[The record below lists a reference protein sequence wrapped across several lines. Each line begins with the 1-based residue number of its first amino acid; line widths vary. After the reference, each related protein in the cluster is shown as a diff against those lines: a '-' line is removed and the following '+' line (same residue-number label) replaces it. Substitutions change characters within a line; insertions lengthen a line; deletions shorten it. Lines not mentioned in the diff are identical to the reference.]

1 MDTLTIFSG
10 EFSFHSTN
18 KDLMFQYDLEA
29 KTAIVLINRPKQL
42 NALNKCLI
50 NSLSDFLNEAE
61 QNNQIRSIIIAGVGD
76 KAFVAGADIKEFSEY
91 SIEEGENLSKKG
103 QENLFNKIEN
113 FNKPIIA
120 AINGY
125 ALGGGLEL
133 ALSCHMRVASANA
146 KMGLPECSLGL
157 IPGYGGTQRL
167 VRTVGLTHATAMIL
181 TSKIIDVDFAEKIGL
196 INLKTTQEEL
206 LQVAKK
212 LATSCVKNSPKS
224 LEAAIKCLNKNFDQK
239 GLVFEQREFGKLFGT
254 KEFKEGVS
262 AFLEKRKPNY

>member
-1 MDTLTIFSG
+1 MKYIK
-10 EFSFHSTN
+10 TN
-18 KDLMFQYDLEA
+18 IESSV
-29 KTAIVLINRPKQL
+29 AIIKIERESYL
-42 NALNKCLI
+42 NALNQEVI
-50 NSLSDFLNEAE
+50 NKLSSELQILET
-61 QNNQIRSIIIAGVGD
+61 NQKIRAVIITGSGQ

-91 SIEEGENLSKKG
+91 SIEEGEKLSKKG

-133 ALSCHMRVASANA
+133 ALSCHIRVASENA

-167 VRTVGLTHATAMIL
+167 VRTVGLTHATEMIL

-196 INLKTTQEEL
+196 INLKTTQEDL
-206 LQVAKK
+206 LTAAKK
-212 LATSCVKNSPKS
+212 IATRCIKNSPKS
-224 LEAAIKCLNKNFDQK
+224 LEAAIKCLNKNFNQK
-239 GLVFEQREFGKLFGT
+239 GLVFEQKEFGKLFGT
-254 KEFKEGVS
+254 KEFKEGVT

>member
-1 MDTLTIFSG
+1 MKYIKTLIEQQIAILTIDRES
-10 EFSFHSTN
+10 H
-18 KDLMFQYDLEA
+18 
-29 KTAIVLINRPKQL
+29 L
-42 NALNKCLI
+42 NALNIEVIQQLSKELEKLELI
-50 NSLSDFLNEAE
+50 EGVRAV
-61 QNNQIRSIIIAGVGD
+61 IIMGAGL
-76 KAFVAGADIKEFSEY
+76 KSFVAGADIKEFSNY
-91 SIEEGENLSKKG
+91 SVEQGEGLSKTG
-103 QENLFNKIEN
+103 QDMLFNKIEN
-113 FNKPIIA
+113 FKKPIIA

-133 ALSCHMRVASANA
+133 ALSCHMRVASENA

-167 VRTVGLTHATAMIL
+167 VRVVGLTHATEMIL

-206 LQVAKK
+206 LKVAKK
-212 LATSCVKNSPKS
+212 LATSCIKNSPKS
-224 LEAAIKCLNKNFDQK
+224 LESAIKCLNKNFDQK
-239 GLVFEQREFGKLFGT
+239 GLVFEQKEFGKLFGT